1 MNPVQ
6 FVNLLLDQHFYPW
19 NYIKYENAL
28 IEKKLKENIPNPEE
42 MKVIKKYLTYEILRD
57 FKHRMYRRYDRSLPL
72 FSLDY
77 YMKLLSVA
85 VIERNFDQDRIEYLY
100 SDLLNDIKKRDPD
113 FNLRTFIDNLIR
125 LRFMSTKISKAINA
139 FENVHIND
147 PNMKRFKIK

>member
-1 MNPVQ
+1 MNPTQ

-19 NYIKYENAL
+19 NCIKYENAL